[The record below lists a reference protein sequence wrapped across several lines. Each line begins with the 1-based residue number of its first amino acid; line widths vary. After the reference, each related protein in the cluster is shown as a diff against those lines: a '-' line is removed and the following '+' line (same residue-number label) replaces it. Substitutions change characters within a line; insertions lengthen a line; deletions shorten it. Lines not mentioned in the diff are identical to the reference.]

1 MYTSQAAPEYTSEA
15 KSLGAIG
22 VIPKKVSNEQL
33 VQMLDRAEL
42 YRLEAVNAD
51 QYSVAE
57 TPAQGGAQAAAS
69 GVTRQARSE
78 ARRAAAPVTPIVTD
92 GARQQAASAASTLES
107 PASTH
112 GNHRAPATPT
122 ISAMAMPL
130 LLFLVLAQGY
140 GIMRDRN
147 QQQII
152 SDLRNQVIRQ
162 ERQLLETKEQL
173 ASEQRHLAD
182 ATWKQMQFVVDVLL
196 DQLPRDQGK
205 E

>member
-1 MYTSQAAPEYTSEA
+1 
-15 KSLGAIG
+15 
-22 VIPKKVSNEQL
+22 
-33 VQMLDRAEL
+33 
-42 YRLEAVNAD
+42 
-51 QYSVAE
+51 
-57 TPAQGGAQAAAS
+57 
-69 GVTRQARSE
+69 
-78 ARRAAAPVTPIVTD
+78 
-92 GARQQAASAASTLES
+92 
-107 PASTH
+107 
-112 GNHRAPATPT
+112 
-122 ISAMAMPL
+122 MPL

-152 SDLRNQVIRQ
+152 SDLRQQVMMQ

-196 DQLPRDQGK
+196 DQLQRDQSK